1 MKNYPHLITL
11 FLCMASLSPNVQGDG
26 GIETDG
32 TVGPKQ
38 SLSGTGIDIPQTL
51 GATVGK
57 NLFHSFKTFNINQG
71 QTVTFQENT
80 PNTLDNVISRVT
92 GGTSSEINGSL
103 VSTPGGHANFYLVN
117 PAGVMFG
124 NGASID
130 VAGDFHV
137 STADEIR
144 FKDGAVYSASNPS
157 SSSLTA
163 EAPAAFGFS
172 AASLANNSLL
182 TVDGAALSV
191 NPGKTIDLVGGK
203 INVGNGASLTAEGG
217 EVRLVSRQGED
228 EVSLKRND
236 DGVLP
241 LPTQNSSITN
251 SGPITVDHS
260 SINTSAEGAGRIA
273 MWGGNINMLN
283 NSLLASQNTGVS
295 PPAKTSGIDLIAM
308 NLLIKSSSRVSCGT
322 LGLGNSSNIV
332 INASGN
338 LDIAELGTIT
348 TNTVAAGNAGN
359 IQINANRIH
368 IDGNGFPGNTGI
380 FSGSYGNAIGNA
392 GKIIITSTDKLE
404 IKDLGVILTPTFGI
418 GNGGIIDINSGNLI
432 IIGSASTPF
441 DIKSYSPLYNSNY
454 TGIGSP
460 SLSSGNAGN
469 VTVNT
474 GNISIDGK
482 NSLSATTGISSQVWK
497 GQNGNAGNIIVHS
510 SGDLTIANGG
520 ILSSAWGGLN
530 GKIIVSAD
538 KSLDMSENSI
548 IMVSNLA
555 TIKDPAAANVGS
567 LSVSAPAIDLKES
580 VITSSSSL
588 NTFPIP
594 IFGKIS
600 NLISGYSPNAN
611 AAPISVSFGKY
622 LAMDHAFV
630 TTVAQGGN
638 GGDITINGGN
648 TGNIILKNSGYI
660 TSVQGGSGN
669 GGNIN
674 IRANMLFMETAG
686 ILANTSAQGGNGGEI
701 TITTPILLVTGGPP
715 IIGGNQLLN
724 WVAHLN
730 DFGWNVIQAAAP
742 NGYSG
747 TLNVVSPLN
756 VSGVLVN
763 MGQPSFN
770 PGIINQDFC
779 EVGTKSSSLTRK
791 GHGGL
796 PPKAED
802 PL

>member
-11 FLCMASLSPNVQGDG
+11 FLCMASLSPNVQGEG

-32 TVGPKQ
+32 TVGPVQ
-38 SLSGTGIDIPQTL
+38 TLTGMAVDIPQTL
-51 GATVGK
+51 GTTVGN

-80 PNTLDNVISRVT
+80 TNTLDNVISRVT
-92 GGTSSEINGSL
+92 GGMVSDINGSL

-130 VAGDFHV
+130 VKGDFHV

-144 FKDGAVYSASNPS
+144 FKDGAVYSASNPG

-172 AASLANNSLL
+172 AASQANNSLL
-182 TVDGAALSV
+182 TVDGAELTV
-191 NPGKTIDLVGGK
+191 NPGKTIDLVGSK
-203 INVGNGASLTAEGG
+203 INVENGASLTAEAG
-217 EVRLVSRQGED
+217 EIRLVSRQGED

-260 SINTSAEGAGRIA
+260 SINTSGDGAGRIA
-273 MWGGNINMLN
+273 MWGGDINILN
-283 NSLLASQNTGVS
+283 HSLLASQNTGVS
-295 PPAKTSGIDLIAM
+295 PPAKTSGIELIAA
-308 NLLIKSSSRVSCGT
+308 NLLIKSSSRVSSGT

-332 INASGN
+332 INASDN
-338 LDIAELGTIT
+338 LDITRLSTIT
-348 TNTVAAGNAGN
+348 ANTSAAGNAGD
-359 IQINANRIH
+359 IQIHANRVH
-368 IDGNGFPGNTGI
+368 IDGNGFTGNTGI
-380 FSGSYGNAIGNA
+380 FSGSYEKATGDA
-392 GKIIITSTDKLE
+392 GKIIITATDKLE
-404 IKDLGVILTPTFGI
+404 IIDLGVISTPSFGP
-418 GNGGIIDINSGNLI
+418 GNGGIININSGNLN
-432 IIGSASTPF
+432 IIGSASTPLEWK
-441 DIKSYSPLYNSNY
+441 IYSAQDNSNY
-454 TGIGSP
+454 TGIGSS
-460 SLSSGNAGN
+460 SLGSGNAGDI
-469 VTVNT
+469 TVNA
-474 GNISIDGK
+474 GNINIDGK
-482 NSLSATTGISSQVWK
+482 NSVPTTTGITSQVSP
-497 GQNGNAGNIIVHS
+497 GNNGNAGNIVMHS
-510 SGDLTIANGG
+510 SGDLTIVNGG
-520 ILSSAWGGLN
+520 IHGSSWGGLN
-530 GKIIVSAD
+530 GSITVSAN
-538 KSLDMSENSI
+538 KSLNMSENSLI
-548 IMVSNLA
+548 VVSNLA
-555 TIKDPAAANVGS
+555 GTGGPAAPNAGS
-567 LSVSAPAIDLKES
+567 LSVSAPAIYLKES
-580 VITSSSSL
+580 AITSSSNLSTL
-588 NTFPIP
+588 PIDVLGRVSA
-594 IFGKIS
+594 I
-600 NLISGYSPNAN
+600 ISGQSPNAN

-622 LAMDHAFV
+622 LVMDHAFI

-638 GGDITINGGN
+638 GGNITIDGGN
-648 TGNIILKNSGYI
+648 TGTIILKNSGFI

-686 ILANTSAQGGNGGEI
+686 ILANTAAQGGNGGKI

-724 WVAHLN
+724 WVVHLN
-730 DFGWNVIQAAAP
+730 DFGWNIIQAAAP

-756 VSGVLVN
+756 LSGVLVN
-763 MGQPSFN
+763 MGKPWFN

-779 EVGTKSSSLTRK
+779 EVGTDSSLTRK
-791 GHGGL
+791 GHGSL
-796 PPKAED
+796 PQKAED